1 MMSKP
6 SSTMVILGV
15 ILYNEVTQYK
25 HCLAPATQL
34 GDKMVKLKKMLSK
47 PVIQLFHF
55 KTFWLRINRKT
66 INLQNNTQSL
76 FSAIQL

>member
-6 SSTMVILGV
+6 SSTMVILRV

-34 GDKMVKLKKMLSK
+34 GDKMVKLKKKNAVKASDSTLS
-47 PVIQLFHF
+47 
-55 KTFWLRINRKT
+55 
-66 INLQNNTQSL
+66 LQNILAQYQQKDN
-76 FSAIQL
+76 